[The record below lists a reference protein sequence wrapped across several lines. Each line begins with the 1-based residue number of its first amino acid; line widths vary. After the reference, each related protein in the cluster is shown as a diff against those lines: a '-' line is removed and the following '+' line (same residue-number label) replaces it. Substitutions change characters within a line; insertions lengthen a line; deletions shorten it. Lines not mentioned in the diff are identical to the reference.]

1 MHETC
6 TLSSLLLAVVVAAT
20 ECEAAAT
27 AETLGN
33 QLLAHSSSWRI
44 AKSPVSNGAV
54 ATVISDF
61 LPQDIADRWHA
72 TLNSS
77 WVRSQ
82 PCREN
87 NECVNGGGGAKGTE
101 EEGGVCTWL
110 YTTNSHGG
118 NQKIRSVWTREERRK
133 FVTESYKRGRF
144 SYSKWELSA
153 GHSIYTMMGQL
164 MESRGARVAVARA
177 LFPDEAHHRGRG
189 LSDDSA
195 ASHLGNIS
203 DYFVT
208 AYTDG
213 DFLSTHSDGASGSLA
228 WVLHLAKE
236 DWDADS
242 GGALR
247 FNPGSAVKAARDFT
261 PSFNRLLLFLTRPDF
276 TPHQVLPVKR
286 PHRAEP
292 RFGMTGWVRSRAL
305 SISQPR
311 ARLFARDFCTRLARD
326 SSPRSHAALTTPPP
340 LRLARSI

>member
-118 NQKIRSVWTREERRK
+118 NAKIRSVHQRDERRR
-133 FVTESYKRGRF
+133 FVQEMYRRGGF
-144 SYSKWELSA
+144 AYSKWELSA
-153 GHSIYTMMGQL
+153 SHPLYRGLGDMMASDSL
-164 MESRGARVAVARA
+164 RAAVAHTLGMA
-177 LFPDEAHHRGRG
+177 HDEANPP
-189 LSDDSA
+189 
-195 ASHLGNIS
+195 LGNVS

-208 AYTDG
+208 AYADG

-228 WVLHLAKE
+228 WVLHLSGT
-236 DWDADS
+236 DGWDAAS

-247 FNPGSAVKAARDFT
+247 FNAGTAVKGARDFV
-261 PSFNRLLLFLTRPDF
+261 PGHNRLLLFLTRPHIV
-276 TPHQVLPVKR
+276 PHQVLPVR
-286 PHRAEP
+286 ETHGP
-292 RFGMTGWVRSRAL
+292 RFGATGWWMTRGDHFDAHTARENAAMRAAA
-305 SISQPR
+305 SK
-311 ARLFARDFCTRLARD
+311 
-326 SSPRSHAALTTPPP
+326 AALQGDVC
-340 LRLARSI
+340 L